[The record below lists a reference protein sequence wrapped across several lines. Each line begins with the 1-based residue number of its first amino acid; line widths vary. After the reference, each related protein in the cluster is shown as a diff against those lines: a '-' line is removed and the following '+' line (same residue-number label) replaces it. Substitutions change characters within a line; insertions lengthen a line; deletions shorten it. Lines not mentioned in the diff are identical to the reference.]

1 MISTILVPTDGSEHA
16 TKAVRFAADLAQ
28 KYGAQIIL
36 LHVVSDWGSG
46 RVPDELRGYAR
57 MEHVEITE
65 RDLRRGAADEILRRA
80 QEAAAAAGVQSIETM
95 IEDGAPAPRILNR
108 AKAAGADLI
117 VMGSRG
123 LGDLQGLLL
132 GSVSHKVSH
141 LAECTCIT
149 VR

>member
-16 TKAVRFAADLAQ
+16 AKAVRFAADLAQ
-28 KYGAQIIL
+28 KYGAHMIL
-36 LHVVSDWGSG
+36 LHIVSDRGSG
-46 RVPDELRGYAR
+46 RVPEELRAYAR

-65 RDLRRGAADEILRRA
+65 RDLLRGAAEEILRRA
-80 QEAAAAAGVQSIETM
+80 KETADAAGAQSVETM
-95 IEDGAPAPRILNR
+95 IEDGSPAARILNR
-108 AKAAGADLI
+108 AKAGGADLI

-141 LAECTCIT
+141 LAECTCVT